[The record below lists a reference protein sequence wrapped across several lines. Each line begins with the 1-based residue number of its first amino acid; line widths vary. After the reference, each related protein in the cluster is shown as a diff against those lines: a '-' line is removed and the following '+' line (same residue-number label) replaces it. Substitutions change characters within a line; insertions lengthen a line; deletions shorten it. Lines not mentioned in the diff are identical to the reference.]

1 MGHTFSPQGV
11 HSAHTFPRQGVHS
24 GHRSHLLSPGCVQWS
39 GVTHSLPR
47 ACTVLTPSLTRA
59 CTVVT
64 AYTFLPQGVQWL
76 QLTPSLSRVCTV
88 VRGHTFPPQGVH
100 SGYSSHLPSPGS
112 AQWSG
117 VTPSL
122 PREFSGYSSHLP
134 SPGRAQ
140 WSGVTPS
147 LPRACTVVTGH
158 TSPQGACTLSGYLLG
173 RRAATSSAP
182 FPQSEA
188 MEQVQQAGCR
198 AAGDSQS
205 CPLACTPLCRPLSTV
220 PLSTHQ
226 RPHGTDFSAG
236 KADFFQVVLFL
247 LPLLED
253 PNPLRMVFRWVR
265 QPISLG
271 SGGPLL
277 QSPGSAEFTAAAS
290 IP

>member
-1 MGHTFSPQGV
+1 MPAARRARAEKGACVCNHQVRGHTCPPQG
-11 HSAHTFPRQGVHS
+11 TCMTG
-24 GHRSHLLSPGCVQWS
+24 GHRSHLPSTGHAQCSHLLSP
-39 GVTHSLPR
+39 R
-47 ACTVLTPSLTRA
+47 
-59 CTVVT
+59 
-64 AYTFLPQGVQWL
+64 
-76 QLTPSLSRVCTV
+76 
-88 VRGHTFPPQGVH
+88 
-100 SGYSSHLPSPGS
+100 
-112 AQWSG
+112 
-117 VTPSL
+117 
-122 PREFSGYSSHLP
+122 
-134 SPGRAQ
+134 RAQ
-140 WSGVTPS
+140 WSWVTPS

>member
-1 MGHTFSPQGV
+1 MTG
-11 HSAHTFPRQGVHS
+11 
-24 GHRSHLLSPGCVQWS
+24 GHRSHLPSTGHAQCSHLLSPRRAQWS
-39 GVTHSLPR
+39 WVTPSLPR
-47 ACTVLTPSLTRA
+47 ACTVLTLSLARA

-64 AYTFLPQGVQWL
+64 GHTFSPQGVYSGQGSHI
-76 QLTPSLSRVCTV
+76 PSP
-88 VRGHTFPPQGVH
+88 GHAQC
-100 SGYSSHLPSPGS
+100 SHLPSPGR
-112 AQWSG
+112 AQWSQL
-117 VTPSL
+117 TPSF